1 MTVKEAIGLLA
12 YGEVFYIKGAYSGKT
27 YHKSFENKKEHL
39 EKFLDEHVS
48 NPTFFTDLYTPTGK
62 YGRAYT
68 YPIIGI
74 WMSDYYICHPE
85 ELPKEETDG

>member
-12 YGEVFYIKGAYSGKT
+12 YGENFYIKGAYSGKI

-39 EKFLDEHVS
+39 EKYLDESVS
-48 NPTFFTDLYTPTGK
+48 NPPLFTDLYTHKRK
-62 YGRAYT
+62 YDKPYT
-68 YPIIGI
+68 YPVVGI

-85 ELPKEETDG
+85 ELPKEET

>member
-12 YGEVFYIKGAYSGKT
+12 YGENFYIKGAYSGKI

-39 EKFLDEHVS
+39 EKYLDESVFDQ
-48 NPTFFTDLYTPTGK
+48 PFFTDLYTHKRK
-62 YGRAYT
+62 YDKPYT
-68 YPIIGI
+68 YPVVGI

-85 ELPKEETDG
+85 ELPKEET